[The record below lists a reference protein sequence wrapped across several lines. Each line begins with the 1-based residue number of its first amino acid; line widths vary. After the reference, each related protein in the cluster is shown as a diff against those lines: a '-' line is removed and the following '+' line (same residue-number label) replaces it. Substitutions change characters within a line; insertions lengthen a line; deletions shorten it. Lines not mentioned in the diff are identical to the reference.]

1 MIKTSKDGKESIW
14 KIENLK
20 KSDKIC
26 LETIEKHKKQLIVIL
41 IINPD

>member
-1 MIKTSKDGKESIW
+1 MCWTNLRPCW